1 MDMLFS
7 GASDLVSYG
16 PGVDA
21 RALAILLAVLAA
33 VALAFGAQFQN
44 DAVVEKG
51 KQAPKKGAKL
61 GRGSLSLKQLF
72 ALLSKPKWL
81 SGTAFMAI
89 GIVLQLAAL
98 SLAPLIVVQP
108 VGAIALVITSLL
120 NAKVT
125 KTKLN
130 RGTIIAV
137 SLCTVGIAA
146 FVAMASGVADETVLN
161 DDRLREVLGVL
172 GVILVIFTVLFFTL
186 GRHAK
191 ALTYVI
197 GAGVLYGFVA
207 TLAKVVIQ
215 RIYQSEFEW
224 LTLLC
229 LIALIG
235 AVSLGSWFVQNAYS
249 SGPPDLVIAGL
260 TVIDPLVAVSIG
272 IVILGEATSA
282 SLPVI
287 IGFGFSAVVAVIGVI
302 LLSKVHPEL
311 SRPRAQTEGKI

>member
-1 MDMLFS
+1 MLLS
-7 GASDLVSYG
+7 AAVELSAYG

-21 RALAILLAVLAA
+21 RAVAIGLAVLAA

-44 DAVVEKG
+44 DAVTEK
-51 KQAPKKGAKL
+51 KPNTPKKPGRS
-61 GRGSLSLKQLF
+61 GRGSLSVKQLF
-72 ALLSKPKWL
+72 ALLAKPKWL
-81 SGTAFMAI
+81 GGTAFMALGI
-89 GIVLQLAAL
+89 GLQLGAL

-125 KTKLN
+125 KTRLN
-130 RGTIIAV
+130 RGTILAV
-137 SLCTVGIAA
+137 SLCTFGIVA
-146 FVAMASGVADETVLN
+146 FVAMASGVANETVLT
-161 DDRLREVLGVL
+161 DDRLREVLSVL
-172 GVILVIFTVLFFTL
+172 GVILVAFTVLFFTL

-191 ALTYVI
+191 AITYVI

-224 LTLLC
+224 LTALC
-229 LIALIG
+229 LVALIG
-235 AVSLGSWFVQNAYS
+235 AVALGSWFVQNAYS

-272 IVILGEATSA
+272 IIILGEATSA

-287 IGFGFSAVVAVIGVI
+287 IGFGFSAIVAVIGVI

-311 SRPRAQTEGKI
+311 RRPMVKTEGKI